1 MPRTHE
7 IHLQNVV
14 RNKNLTRQFSG
25 GKTGWG
31 PRDDFNRILFGIIPE
46 WKSWGFPTF
55 ASAAYL
61 QISKIAT
68 KDYYMYELGLYR
80 QLSF

>member
-1 MPRTHE
+1 M
-7 IHLQNVV
+7 V

-31 PRDDFNRILFGIIPE
+31 PRDDFNRILFGITPE